1 MIEACLIGVVTCNG
15 TDQVQ
20 VVLDLMVAALQ
31 AVLVQRTV
39 VNNCTSLG

>member
-1 MIEACLIGVVTCNG
+1 MIEAVLMGIVTCNG
-15 TDQVQ
+15 ADQVQ

-39 VNNCTSLG
+39 VINCTSLG